1 MAVVIHSCEEK
12 NLKKLKRN
20 EEADCQTCALAEKTL
35 LVDGCEGYM
44 CKAALYDI
52 ETLACYVKG
61 HGDNE

>member
-1 MAVVIHSCEEK
+1 MAVVIHSYEEK

-35 LVDGCEGYM
+35 LVDGSEGLL

-52 ETLACYVKG
+52 KTLACYVNG
-61 HGDNE
+61 GE